1 MPRLISM
8 KKIIS
13 IHAQHVSHGSYTKK
27 QNSRFMLHLSSQSQ
41 KKEYVNQLE
50 SLILMQLR
58 DHHFSSARNA
68 LNVETVYCSRTCNLG
83 ENDQTNPGKK
93 TPTQVV
99 CDCKPPQRRH
109 WSLNPI
115 KGLWFQ
121 LSMVFLFRIILC
133 FLSSSFSGPETINT
147 SLNPLHKRS
156 LPENDLIR
164 VISVKP
170 GKVTTFLR
178 LTMFWWCSFSSPD
191 QSRTQIPSSTLAAVS
206 CNTKRHRF
214 MRFATA
220 IS

>member
-93 TPTQVV
+93 ST
-99 CDCKPPQRRH
+99 
-109 WSLNPI
+109 
-115 KGLWFQ
+115 
-121 LSMVFLFRIILC
+121 
-133 FLSSSFSGPETINT
+133 NT
-147 SLNPLHKRS
+147 S
-156 LPENDLIR
+156 
-164 VISVKP
+164 
-170 GKVTTFLR
+170 GLR
-178 LTMFWWCSFSSPD
+178 LQATTTSAL
-191 QSRTQIPSSTLAAVS
+191 IPKSNQGAMVPTFNGVFVQNHTLLPLLI
-206 CNTKRHRF
+206 F
-214 MRFATA
+214 LWP
-220 IS
+220 

>member
-13 IHAQHVSHGSYTKK
+13 IRAQHVSHGSYTKK

-93 TPTQVV
+93 KPTQVV
-99 CDCKPPQRRH
+99 WDCKPPQRRP
-109 WSLNPI
+109 WSLNPALI
-115 KGLWFQ
+115 PKSNQGAMVPTFNGFFVQNHTLIPLLIFLW
-121 LSMVFLFRIILC
+121 
-133 FLSSSFSGPETINT
+133 PWN
-147 SLNPLHKRS
+147 H
-156 LPENDLIR
+156 
-164 VISVKP
+164 
-170 GKVTTFLR
+170 
-178 LTMFWWCSFSSPD
+178 
-191 QSRTQIPSSTLAAVS
+191 
-206 CNTKRHRF
+206 
-214 MRFATA
+214 
-220 IS
+220 